1 VIAPIRIAY
10 FGTELSLLFLIV
22 QLRPHLRASL
32 HLLTM
37 ALPKSFI
44 HQIADRMAC
53 GLAIILRASFQYF
66 ETPNEWAFM
75 GETFDMLA
83 QHDNA
88 RVFVFD
94 GIASTV
100 EYSLSST
107 DAPCDLD
114 SSATLNG
121 GLPELSIEACTA
133 LSKVLFRFILGFYK
147 NDFSLNVPAML
158 CLEKL
163 YRHKVEM
170 ILNDEAILSEGVDGS
185 VEAIDPIDPRCAAPD
200 KALWQNLAVAMYSCC
215 RSTDPEV
222 SQHGCE
228 CFQRVILQ
236 TSVDQIP
243 DDKWI
248 AVLYLMV
255 NKQPPM
261 VAVESRVNCF
271 SLLGQLLNRVVPE
284 LSNHPENR
292 DDLCDLVSSVASLAA
307 ENMMHGRKGVA
318 PPLFDTTLQTITY
331 LSNHMM
337 TPEWK
342 GEADFSTWASETFLS
357 ELEKVG
363 AAGAS
368 TTLKAPK
375 ALARAAGREGLA
387 IEADA

>member
-1 VIAPIRIAY
+1 
-10 FGTELSLLFLIV
+10 
-22 QLRPHLRASL
+22 
-32 HLLTM
+32 M

-44 HQIADRMAC
+44 YHIADRMAC

-75 GETFDMLA
+75 GDTLDMLA
-83 QHDNA
+83 QHDKA

-100 EYSLSST
+100 EYSLSSADET
-107 DAPCDLD
+107 SDLD
-114 SSATLNG
+114 GAVTLNG
-121 GLPELSIEACTA
+121 GLPELSLEACSA

-163 YRHKVEM
+163 YRHKVEV
-170 ILNDEAILSEGVDGS
+170 ILRDEAILSEGLHSS
-185 VEAIDPIDPRCAAPD
+185 VEAIDPRHAAPD
-200 KALWQNLAVAMYSCC
+200 KDLWQNLAVAMYSCC

-236 TSVDQIP
+236 TSVEQIP

-248 AVLYLMV
+248 AVLYLVV

-271 SLLGQLLNRVVPE
+271 SLLGQLLTRLIPE

-307 ENMMHGRKGVA
+307 ENMMYGSKGVA
-318 PPLFDTTLQTITY
+318 PPLFDMTLQTITY
-331 LSNHMM
+331 LSNHMLS
-337 TPEWK
+337 PEWR
-342 GEADFSTWASETFLS
+342 GEADFSSWASETLLS
-357 ELEKVG
+357 ELEKLG
-363 AAGAS
+363 DEGAS
-368 TTLKAPK
+368 TALKAPN
-375 ALARAAGREGLA
+375 ALVRATEREGRA
-387 IEADA
+387 IETDA

>member
-1 VIAPIRIAY
+1 
-10 FGTELSLLFLIV
+10 
-22 QLRPHLRASL
+22 
-32 HLLTM
+32 M

-75 GETFDMLA
+75 GETLDMLA
-83 QHDNA
+83 QHDKA

-100 EYSLSST
+100 EYSLSSV
-107 DAPCDLD
+107 DATGDLD
-114 SSATLNG
+114 GAETENG
-121 GLPELSIEACTA
+121 ALPELSVEASTA

-163 YRHKVEM
+163 YRHKVEV
-170 ILNDEAILSEGVDGS
+170 ILRDEAILLEDVQES
-185 VEAIDPIDPRCAAPD
+185 VKAIDPRGAAPD
-200 KALWQNLAVAMYSCC
+200 KDLWLNLAVAMYSCC

-236 TSVDQIP
+236 TAVDQIP

-261 VAVESRVNCF
+261 VAFGSRVNCF
-271 SLLGQLLNRVVPE
+271 SLLGQLVTLVVPE
-284 LSNHPENR
+284 LSKNPENK
-292 DDLCDLVSSVASLAA
+292 DDLFDLVSSMASLAA
-307 ENMMHGRKGVA
+307 ENMAHGKNGVA
-318 PPLFDTTLQTITY
+318 SPLFDTTLQTITY
-331 LSNHMM
+331 VSNHML
-337 TPEWK
+337 TPEWR
-342 GEADFSTWASETFLS
+342 GEADFSTWASETLLS

-363 AAGAS
+363 AEGAS
-368 TTLKAPK
+368 TALKAPK
-375 ALARAAGREGLA
+375 ALAGTAERKKHA
-387 IEADA
+387 IGADA

>member
-1 VIAPIRIAY
+1 
-10 FGTELSLLFLIV
+10 
-22 QLRPHLRASL
+22 
-32 HLLTM
+32 M

-44 HQIADRMAC
+44 SQIADRMAC

-75 GETFDMLA
+75 GETLDMLA
-83 QHDNA
+83 QHDKA

-100 EYSLSST
+100 EYSLSSA
-107 DAPCDLD
+107 DGSCDQD
-114 SSATLNG
+114 GTATAHG
-121 GLPELSIEACTA
+121 SLPELSIEACTA

-163 YRHKVEM
+163 YRHKVEV
-170 ILNDEAILSEGVDGS
+170 ILRDEAILSEGVEGS
-185 VEAIDPIDPRCAAPD
+185 AEAIEPRRAAPD
-200 KALWQNLAVAMYSCC
+200 KDLWQNLAVAMYSCC

-243 DDKWI
+243 GDKWI
-248 AVLYLMV
+248 AVLYLMA

-271 SLLGQLLNRVVPE
+271 SLLGQLVNRLLPE
-284 LSNHPENR
+284 LSKHPENR
-292 DDLCDLVSSVASLAA
+292 DDLCDLVSSMASLAA
-307 ENMMHGRKGVA
+307 ENMMYGRKGVA
-318 PPLFDTTLQTITY
+318 PPLFDATLQTITY
-331 LSNHMM
+331 LSNHML
-337 TPEWK
+337 TPEWR
-342 GEADFSTWASETFLS
+342 GEADFSTWASETLMS
-357 ELEKVG
+357 ELEKIG
-363 AAGAS
+363 ADGAS
-368 TTLKAPK
+368 TALKAPK
-375 ALARAAGREGLA
+375 PLARAAERKGHA
-387 IEADA
+387 IEADV